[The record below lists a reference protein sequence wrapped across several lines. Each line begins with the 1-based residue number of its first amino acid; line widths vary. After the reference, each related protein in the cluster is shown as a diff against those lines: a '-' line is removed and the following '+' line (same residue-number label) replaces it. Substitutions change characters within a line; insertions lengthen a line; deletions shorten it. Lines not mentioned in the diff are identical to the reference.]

1 MEKMILQVKESCS
14 AEWNNMSLQE
24 QGRFCSQCE
33 KIVVDFSQMNDQ
45 EIVDQIKKA
54 GKGLCGRF
62 YEDQLMRE
70 LDATL
75 SFSKN
80 PIWRGR
86 WTGIAVGLM
95 LVGSMSLQATQAQ
108 NKLTGEV
115 IVVQTKPKKDKIAQQ
130 GRSNLS
136 VNDEPVLKGNR
147 DSSKVSI
154 RGKVVCTGSDV
165 SMVGTEVTLGSYHTE
180 ADEKGYFQ
188 LWIPK
193 ALFQVDQELRAQMI
207 GYKTVVIPIKKGG
220 KVQLDKPVEM
230 EFRPMIMGKIT
241 VPKTKDNIQR
251 RNK

>member
-1 MEKMILQVKESCS
+1 
-14 AEWNNMSLQE
+14 MSLQE

-86 WTGIAVGLM
+86 WTGIAAGLM
-95 LVGSMSLQATQAQ
+95 LVGSMSFQATQAQ

-130 GRSNLS
+130 GPSNLS

-154 RGKVVCTGSDV
+154 RGKVVCAGSDV

-180 ADEKGYFQ
+180 VDEKGYFQ

-193 ALFQVDQELRAQMI
+193 ALFQVDQELRAQTI

-220 KVQLDKPVEM
+220 KVHLDKPVEM

>member
-86 WTGIAVGLM
+86 WTRIAAGLM
-95 LVGSMSLQATQAQ
+95 LVGSMSFQATQAQ

-147 DSSKVSI
+147 DNRKVSI
-154 RGKVVCTGSDV
+154 RGKVVCAGSDV
-165 SMVGTEVTLGSYHTE
+165 SMLGTEVTLGSYHTE

-193 ALFQVDQELRAQMI
+193 AFFQVDQELRAQMI

>member
-86 WTGIAVGLM
+86 WTGIAAGLM

-136 VNDEPVLKGNR
+136 VNYEPVLKGNR

>member
-14 AEWNNMSLQE
+14 AEWKNMTPQE
-24 QGRFCSQCE
+24 KGRFCGQCE

-54 GKGLCGRF
+54 SKGLCGRF

-75 SFSKN
+75 SLSKN

-86 WTGIAVGLM
+86 WTGIAAGLM
-95 LVGSMSLQATQAQ
+95 LVGSMSFQVTQAQ

-115 IVVQTKPKKDKIAQQ
+115 IVVQTKPRNDKIAQQ
-130 GRSNLS
+130 GRTNLS
-136 VNDEPVLKGNR
+136 VNDEPVLKESR
-147 DSSKVSI
+147 DSSKVCI
-154 RGKVVCTGSDV
+154 KGKVVCAGSDV
-165 SMVGTEVTLGSYHTE
+165 SMMGTEVTLGSYRTE
-180 ADEKGYFQ
+180 VDDKGYFQ
-188 LWIPK
+188 LWVPQ

-207 GYKTVVIPIKKGG
+207 GYKTAVVPLKKGG
-220 KVQLDKPVEM
+220 KEQLDKPIEM
-230 EFRPMIMGKIT
+230 EFRPMIMGKIA
-241 VPKTKDNIQR
+241 VPRTKDNIQR